1 MAARADR
8 ALELVAQRQARRRA
22 FNERLARLGLP
33 SDDVLIRCEC
43 GLIGCGA
50 ALRLSPGEYADLR
63 AHRRWFA
70 ALASHVIPEAEVV
83 RSSHGSWVTIE
94 KPVDPPVHD
103 PGNVETGR
111 FETPH

>member
-1 MAARADR
+1 MAARPDR

-22 FNERLARLGLP
+22 FNERLARVGLP
-33 SDDVLIRCEC
+33 LDELLIRCEC

-50 ALRLSPGEYADLR
+50 ALRLRPGEYEELR
-63 AHRRWFA
+63 VHRRRFA

-83 RSSHGSWVTIE
+83 LASHGAWVTIE
-94 KPVDPPVHD
+94 KPSDPPVYD
-103 PGNVETGR
+103 PGNAETGR